1 MGFVSSSTVLEA
13 KLTPIGRQKLLTSN
27 TALITK
33 FSLGDSDANYLCTL
47 NLAIGEVPSSGGD
60 LTASSGVTNNSVTN
74 GVQILNP
81 LLSVGGSQFKNVE
94 PNSSKTVIS
103 QENIGQQTVTGT
115 TLTHNVIYLSAN
127 TTDRL
132 VNLYNSFRLPIT
144 AEQKTVFTNR
154 TFSNGGWS
162 DTALSG
168 LNTDAILVIGVPD
181 TGYGEAIDG
190 KEFRLTISGAT
201 GGTYTVYSTYQNKLT
216 SSANV
221 DDNSFTETSTQTT
234 AFAPNYAFLFS
245 DQIKRPN
252 GDLTKSWSTGFGSLR
267 PFSAARKERYNL
279 TTNSSLGLTAD
290 TAVGVLFLDKG
301 FAVIT
306 EPSIVNDFNIS
317 NASATTCTF
326 NSTVTKVNQEVVCI
340 AGKGEF
346 ARSNNKTF
354 AQGDTPRITE
364 IGLYDNTNS
373 LIAYGKTRQHIT
385 KTANE
390 LKVFAVKISV

>member
-13 KLTPIGRQKLLTSN
+13 KLTPLGRQKLLTNN

-47 NLAIGEVPSSGGD
+47 NLANGEVPSGGGD
-60 LTASSGVTNNSVTN
+60 LTALSGVTNNSVTN

-81 LLSVGGSQFKNVE
+81 LLSVAGSQFKNVE

-103 QENIGQQTVTGT
+103 QENIGQDTITGT
-115 TLTHNVIYLSAN
+115 TLTHNLIYLSAN

-132 VNLYNSFRLPIT
+132 VNLYKSFRLPIT
-144 AEQKTVFTNR
+144 ASQQFNFTGK

-168 LNTDAILVIGVPD
+168 LSTNVILAVGVPD
-181 TGYGEAIDG
+181 TEYGEAIDG
-190 KEFRLTISGAT
+190 KEFRLTLSGTT
-201 GGTYTVYSTYQNKLT
+201 GGTYTIYSTFQNKLT
-216 SSANV
+216 SSAD
-221 DDNSFTETSTQTT
+221 DDNKFTETSTQTT
-234 AFAPNYAFLFS
+234 AFGPNYAFLFS

-252 GDLTKSWSTGFGSLR
+252 GDATKSWATGFGSLK

-290 TAVGVLFLDKG
+290 TAVGILFLDKG

-306 EPSIVNDFNIS
+306 DPTILADFNTS
-317 NASATTCTF
+317 SASASTCTY
-326 NSTVTKVNQEVVCI
+326 NSSVTLVNQEVVCI

-346 ARSNNKTF
+346 ARSNNNTF
-354 AQGDTPRITE
+354 TQGDTPKISE

>member
-13 KLTPIGRQKLLTSN
+13 KLTPIGRQKLLTNN

-47 NLAIGEVPSSGGD
+47 NLANGEVPSGGGD

-74 GVQILNP
+74 GVQILSP
-81 LLSVGGSQFKNVE
+81 LLSVAGSQFKNVE

-103 QENIGQQTVTGT
+103 QTNIGQLTTTGT
-115 TLTHNVIYLSAN
+115 TLSHDVIYLSAN
-127 TTDRL
+127 TTDSL
-132 VNLYNSFRLPIT
+132 VNLYNTFRLPIT
-144 AEQKTVFTNR
+144 ASQKFVFTGT
-154 TFSNGGWS
+154 TFNNGGWS

-168 LNTDAILVIGVPD
+168 LSTDVILAIGIPD
-181 TGYGEAIDG
+181 TEYAEAIDG
-190 KEFRLTISGAT
+190 KEFRLTLSGTT
-201 GGTYTVYSTYQNKLT
+201 GGTYTIYSTFQNKLT
-216 SSANV
+216 SAAE
-221 DDNSFTETSTQTT
+221 DDNKFTETSNQTT
-234 AFAPNYAFLFS
+234 VFSPNYAFLFS

-252 GDLTKSWSTGFGSLR
+252 GNATKSWATGFGSIK

-279 TTNSSLGLTAD
+279 TTNTSLGLTAD
-290 TAVGVLFLDKG
+290 TVVGILFIDKG

-306 EPSIVNDFNIS
+306 DPTIISDFDIS
-317 NASATTCTF
+317 NASATTSTY
-326 NSTVTKVNQEVVCI
+326 NSSVTQVNQEVVCI

-354 AQGDTPRITE
+354 TQGDTPKISE
-364 IGLYDNTNS
+364 IGLYDNTNT

-390 LKVFAVKISV
+390 LKVFAVKITV

>member
-13 KLTPIGRQKLLTSN
+13 KLTPLGRQKLLTNN

-33 FSLGDSDANYLCTL
+33 FSLGDSDANYFCTL
-47 NLAIGEVPSSGGD
+47 NLANGEVPSGGGD

-74 GVQILNP
+74 GVQIVNP
-81 LLSVGGSQFKNVE
+81 LFSIAGSQFKNVE

-103 QENIGQQTVTGT
+103 QENIGAKTITGT
-115 TLTHNVIYLSAN
+115 TLSHNLVYLSAN

-144 AEQKTVFTNR
+144 ASQQFVFTGKS
-154 TFSNGGWS
+154 FSNGGWS

-168 LNTDAILVIGVPD
+168 LATNLILVVGIPD
-181 TGYGEAIDG
+181 TEYGEALDG
-190 KEFRLTISGAT
+190 KEIRLTLTGTT
-201 GGTYTVYSTYQNKLT
+201 GGTYTIYSTFQNKLT
-216 SSANV
+216 SAAE
-221 DDNSFTETSTQTT
+221 DDNQYGETSTQTT
-234 AFAPNYAFLFS
+234 SFGPNYAFLFS

-252 GDLTKSWSTGFGSLR
+252 GDATKSWATGFANIK
-267 PFSAARKERYNL
+267 PFSAARKQRYNL
-279 TTNSSLGLTAD
+279 TTNSSMNMSAD
-290 TAVGVLFLDKG
+290 TAVGIAFLDKG
-301 FAVIT
+301 FLVIT
-306 EPSIVNDFNIS
+306 DPTILADFDIN
-317 NASATTCTF
+317 NASASTCTY
-326 NSTVTKVNQEVVCI
+326 NSSVTIVNQEVVCI

-346 ARSNNKTF
+346 ARSNNKTYT
-354 AQGDTPRITE
+354 QGDTPKISE

-373 LIAYGKTRQHIT
+373 LIAYGKTRQQIS